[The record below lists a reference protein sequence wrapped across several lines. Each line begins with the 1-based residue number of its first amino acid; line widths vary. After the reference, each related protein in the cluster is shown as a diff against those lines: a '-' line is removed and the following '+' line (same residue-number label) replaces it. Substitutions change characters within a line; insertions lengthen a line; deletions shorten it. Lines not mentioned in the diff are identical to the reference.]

1 MTRFVTIIAMS
12 VAASVLATGAK
23 AQSVRDVICETPFET
38 VDNEPPPKLFIDPPL
53 AEPLSRGAIV
63 LQYRVENFHIVP
75 VVGAAAANVSPRIG
89 HLHIAVDDLPWH
101 WAEAS
106 DNNTIVIVGLP
117 PGPHAILVDLADPQ
131 HRVLTGQIVKFTV
144 PAAKPHMHRLQLS
157 RDAHFQILR
166 SAFRLRGRLR

>member
-1 MTRFVTIIAMS
+1 MAKIIGFIA
-12 VAASVLATGAK
+12 VGAASAALATAAS
-23 AQSVRDVICETPFET
+23 AQSVKDVIGATPFET
-38 VDNEPPPKLFIDPPL
+38 VDNEAPPKLFIDPPL

-75 VVGAAAANVSPRIG
+75 VVGAAAVNVSPRIG

-117 PGPHAILVDLADPQ
+117 PGPHKISIDLADPQ
-131 HRVLTGQIVKFTV
+131 HRVLTGKVVSVVV
-144 PAAKPHMHRLQLS
+144 PETAAHTH
-157 RDAHFQILR
+157 
-166 SAFRLRGRLR
+166 